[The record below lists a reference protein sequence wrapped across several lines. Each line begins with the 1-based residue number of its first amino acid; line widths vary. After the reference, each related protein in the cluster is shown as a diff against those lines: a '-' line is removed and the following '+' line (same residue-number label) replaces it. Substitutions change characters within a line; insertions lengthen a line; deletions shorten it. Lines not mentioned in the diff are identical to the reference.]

1 MKESN
6 NYSHKTKMKVVIMD
20 GKEVAYNP
28 EEEEDPRLVA
38 EIMEIEKNEE
48 YIEVE
53 DIDEYFENMRKEARK
68 TYHMKDQ

>member
-6 NYSHKTKMKVVIMD
+6 NCSHKTKMKVVILD

-28 EEEEDPRLVA
+28 EKEEDPRLVA
-38 EIMEIEKNEE
+38 EIMEIEKNEK

-68 TYHMKDQ
+68 TILW